1 MHHIIE
7 SPKAIPFLFIFV
19 CSTILFVIENSANR
33 NSALCFKFRCKD
45 SRVNCQM
52 RIRSSRNPAAEY
64 SSREHEI
71 SISKVCLVI
80 YSFYN
85 RLPIIESKIVLH
97 QSRFQQG
104 QRICICLS
112 LKNSFCIRQ
121 FKIFQQQIKG
131 RQLCRFNDICIL
143 LLNHILV
150 HRLAGRHFFCFKCC
164 RIKIALWCKY
174 TLNVLKA

>member
-1 MHHIIE
+1 M
-7 SPKAIPFLFIFV
+7 
-19 CSTILFVIENSANR
+19 
-33 NSALCFKFRCKD
+33 
-45 SRVNCQM
+45 NCQM
-52 RIRSSRNPAAEY
+52 RIRSSRNPATEY
-64 SSREHEI
+64 GSKKHEI
-71 SISKVCLVI
+71 SISKVRLVI

-85 RLPIIESKIVLH
+85 HLPIIESKIVLH

-131 RQLCRFNDICIL
+131 RQPCRFNDICFL

-164 RIKIALWCKY
+164 CIKIALWCKY
-174 TLNVLKA
+174 TLNVLKTQRPNTKITTSPNSFSLNCVIGNDVFVI